1 MDATRYPNPRSSLDV
16 ERICPLLDLVADV
29 MKDQYRPQ
37 LLRITAYEDE
47 KKLGSTLVTNQ
58 GAQWAIL
65 GYVFAT
71 HLTVEHLGDA

>member
-1 MDATRYPNPRSSLDV
+1 
-16 ERICPLLDLVADV
+16 

-58 GAQWAIL
+58 GMQWAIL

-71 HLTVEHLGDA
+71 HPTVEHLGDA